1 MSNVDI
7 TDSDNLRINQYNDDG
22 NEVGEIYEEKGYSK
36 IPLDQ
41 INLETEPISITN
53 DSSYSLFDTNI
64 KSYIKVFLGFIV
76 FIIILFIISI
86 LSGHFHYE
94 KIEMNE
100 NEGLNNQN
108 FNKINQKQE
117 VDLSK
122 TLIQLSNNQTE
133 NPNIT
138 INITNNNNTFSDNAK
153 ILK

>member
-7 TDSDNLRINQYNDDG
+7 TDSDHLRNIQYNEDG

-53 DSSYSLFDTNI
+53 DSSYSIFDPNI

-94 KIEMNE
+94 KIEMNA
-100 NEGLNNQN
+100 NEGLNGQN

-122 TLIQLSNNQTE
+122 TSIQLSNNQTE

-138 INITNNNNTFSDNAK
+138 ENITNNNTFSDNAK

>member
-7 TDSDNLRINQYNDDG
+7 TDSDHLRNIQYNDDG

-53 DSSYSLFDTNI
+53 DSSYSLFDINI

-100 NEGLNNQN
+100 NEGLNGQN

-122 TLIQLSNNQTE
+122 TSIQLSNNQAE

-138 INITNNNNTFSDNAK
+138 ANITNNNTFSDNAK

>member
-7 TDSDNLRINQYNDDG
+7 TDSDHLRNIQYNEDG

-53 DSSYSLFDTNI
+53 DSSYSLFDINI

-100 NEGLNNQN
+100 NEGLNGQN

-122 TLIQLSNNQTE
+122 TSIQLSNNQAE

-138 INITNNNNTFSDNAK
+138 ANITNNNTFSDNAK